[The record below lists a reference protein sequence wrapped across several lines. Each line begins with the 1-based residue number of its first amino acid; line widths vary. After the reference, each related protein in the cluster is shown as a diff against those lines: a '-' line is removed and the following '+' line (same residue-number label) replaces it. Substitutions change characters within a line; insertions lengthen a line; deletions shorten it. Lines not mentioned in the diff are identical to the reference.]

1 MVDVAVVGMLKI
13 GMVKLII
20 KTINPQQGVLKN
32 QKIQN
37 LIIATHILL
46 LHGTGCP
53 TKKFTFLKPVYLRP
67 LISLGKSSVLEM
79 NL

>member
-37 LIIATHILL
+37 LIMATHILL
-46 LHGTGCP
+46 LHG
-53 TKKFTFLKPVYLRP
+53 
-67 LISLGKSSVLEM
+67 I
-79 NL
+79 